1 MLKIVDSVNENIIM
15 ENLNNRIDS
24 WYFALEGMYY
34 RCGYYQFSMDFNK
47 IPTRAGQFYYN
58 YHDYIHLKVFADLED
73 NFRILG
79 LSLITIGD
87 FN

>member
-1 MLKIVDSVNENIIM
+1 MKQLNDPIISDNFM
-15 ENLNNRIDS
+15 ID
-24 WYFALEGMYY
+24 GMHH
-34 RCGYYQFSMDFNK
+34 RSGYYQFSMDFNK

>member
-34 RCGYYQFSMDFNK
+34 RCGYYEFISKSDNYKDTFFIERTDIANLETEFHLFEIGRIALEDFN
-47 IPTRAGQFYYN
+47 
-58 YHDYIHLKVFADLED
+58 
-73 NFRILG
+73 
-79 LSLITIGD
+79 
-87 FN
+87 